1 MYEQIPITD
10 GVEEF
15 CETFGLLD
23 KEYVAQITPEWM
35 KDSGI
40 ALFRDALNER
50 VYITWQDQLI
60 AVPQL
65 AQGKLTTVS
74 DVKVWLRQIW
84 MKMAFMK
91 SISPQECIL
100 EEAARTQI

>member
-10 GVEEF
+10 DVEEF

-23 KEYVAQITPEWM
+23 KECIAQITPEWM

-40 ALFRDALNER
+40 KLFRDALNER

-65 AQGKLTTVS
+65 ARENLQRIGC
-74 DVKVWLRQIW
+74 R
-84 MKMAFMK
+84 
-91 SISPQECIL
+91 SIKCDSADLDEDGVY
-100 EEAARTQI
+100 EVYFTARV

>member
-1 MYEQIPITD
+1 MSETQINQAGQTDQTTLPVLSAVDVYEQIPITD

-40 ALFRDALNER
+40 ALFRDAIE
-50 VYITWQDQLI
+50 
-60 AVPQL
+60 
-65 AQGKLTTVS
+65 
-74 DVKVWLRQIW
+74 
-84 MKMAFMK
+84 
-91 SISPQECIL
+91 
-100 EEAARTQI
+100 